1 MVRRHRPMVPAPE
14 NTPMPDKQ
22 KDLEAASRLYS
33 LYMRPWTLDHEQA
46 NSEVL
51 HVTNLNQIPNK
62 PTTGS
67 GGSTLL
73 SDAHEGG
80 ATEASP
86 SKRRR
91 ITSKQGDDAM
101 PPQVRSYAAA
111 WSWYVRGNIVS
122 EHAARL
128 IKQFMAACCGKQ
140 ASMTTMMKM
149 RNPIK
154 NKKHAGQQP
163 TLRTSPCYPR
173 PHVRRKQRRAQGSAR
188 SSFAKE

>member
-1 MVRRHRPMVPAPE
+1 
-14 NTPMPDKQ
+14 MPDKQ

-46 NSEVL
+46 NSEVP

-62 PTTGS
+62 PCVAGS

-73 SDAHEGG
+73 SDGHEGG

-91 ITSKQGDDAM
+91 ITSKQCDDTV

-128 IKQFMAACCGKQ
+128 IKQI
-140 ASMTTMMKM
+140 MKF
-149 RNPIK
+149 R
-154 NKKHAGQQP
+154 
-163 TLRTSPCYPR
+163 S
-173 PHVRRKQRRAQGSAR
+173 HVLGPPSTPWGPGI
-188 SSFAKE
+188 